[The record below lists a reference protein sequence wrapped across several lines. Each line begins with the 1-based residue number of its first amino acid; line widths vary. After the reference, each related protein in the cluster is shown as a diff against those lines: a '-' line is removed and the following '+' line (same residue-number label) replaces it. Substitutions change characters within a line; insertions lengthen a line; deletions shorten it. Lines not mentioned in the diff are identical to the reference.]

1 MGHAYCYN
9 LVNQVETHDKK
20 YFIFKGVYPWQY
32 FKKYKKLSLK
42 NLAKSHQKLLLS
54 QLSMIL
60 KQIHWICSK

>member
-32 FKKYKKLSLK
+32 LKKYKKLSLK
-42 NLAKSHQKLLLS
+42 NLA
-54 QLSMIL
+54 
-60 KQIHWICSK
+60 